1 MGMLFRAGRAIFAP
15 VKATAKAAWAAK
27 PLTGAAIGGAYGGF
41 STEEY
46 SSNQIARNALLGAA
60 IGGGI
65 GGLITG
71 SGRRFLGELGSGI
84 AGRAKGLII
93 SSNQGSFGSRL
104 KQGGIAR
111 MGTAIGK
118 AGMGISSF
126 AVNHP
131 YLATGM
137 AAGAIGVGANI
148 SGGMSSGGISDVERG
163 EYAMSV
169 GTSSPSR
176 QMLQDS
182 TYGLTQGLHRNRH

>member
-1 MGMLFRAGRAIFAP
+1 MGIGLRAAQAILAP
-15 VKATAKAAWAAK
+15 VKGVAQAALAAK
-27 PLTGAAIGGAYGGF
+27 PLTGAVIGGAYGGF
-41 STEEY
+41 STDEY
-46 SSNQIARNALLGAA
+46 SSNQIARNALVGAA

-71 SGRRFLGELGSGI
+71 PGRRFLGEVGMGI
-84 AGRAKGLII
+84 AGKAKGLVI

-111 MGTAIGK
+111 MGTSI
-118 AGMGISSF
+118 AGAAGRAGLF

-137 AAGAIGVGANI
+137 AAGAVGVASNI
-148 SGGMSSGGISDVERG
+148 SGGMSGSLSAEQRG
-163 EYAMSV
+163 EYAVSA